1 MLVLHKV
8 GRFEFHDVRI
18 RNRDPETGN
27 DSIGGRY
34 RCRIRGRAE
43 LVVAA
48 RMGRPQP
55 IIVLL
60 LHEAKTEAT
69 AGIFKA
75 RDCDL

>member
-8 GRFEFHDVRI
+8 GRLEFHDDGI
-18 RNRDPETGN
+18 RNCDPETGN
-27 DSIGGRY
+27 NSIGGRY
-34 RCRIRGRAE
+34 RHRIRGRAKV
-43 LVVAA
+43 VVAA

-69 AGIFKA
+69 TGIFKA
-75 RDCDL
+75 RDHDL